1 MCSYLKKTQKVKIS
15 KKSYRDILDVSY
27 YYKENQPENYQ
38 SNITWLLKFS
48 ENVIFP
54 IKQESDCIV
63 SCATKETFCS
73 LCGLKSEIKQLI
85 SQFNFFDKSGLL
97 AFLEALS

>member
-15 KKSYRDILDVSY
+15 KKSYNRDILDVSY
-27 YYKENQPENYQ
+27 YYKENENYQ

-63 SCATKETFCS
+63 SCATKETFFVVS
-73 LCGLKSEIKQLI
+73 V
-85 SQFNFFDKSGLL
+85 D
-97 AFLEALS
+97 

>member
-38 SNITWLLKFS
+38 SNIT
-48 ENVIFP
+48 
-54 IKQESDCIV
+54 
-63 SCATKETFCS
+63 
-73 LCGLKSEIKQLI
+73 
-85 SQFNFFDKSGLL
+85 
-97 AFLEALS
+97 